1 MRLVHV
7 YEYVHL
13 RCLLHPRRK
22 PFVRSVFDV
31 SHTRLLSWV
40 SRCYGFMSQPAPT
53 AFSSPFA
60 HLVHDMETL
69 ELLTTVTNSIRY
81 QYYRQT
87 SSLCIDLQ
95 WEGATC
101 Y

>member
-1 MRLVHV
+1 
-7 YEYVHL
+7 
-13 RCLLHPRRK
+13 
-22 PFVRSVFDV
+22 
-31 SHTRLLSWV
+31 
-40 SRCYGFMSQPAPT
+40 MSQPAPT

-101 Y
+101 YRKLLPMRTISILRGLHIFYVTLLITRIGPVCHVEHSDGKT